1 LISFLVGKY
10 KDEVMCDV
18 VIMNS
23 THLLMRCSWQFD
35 RKVRHDGFKNMYC
48 LEKDRKT
55 FTLILLLPKQVY
67 EDQSRLKKEDGA
79 KSSKQ
84 PYEDVRK
91 SRNNR
96 SLFI

>member
-1 LISFLVGKY
+1 
-10 KDEVMCDV
+10 
-18 VIMNS
+18 
-23 THLLMRCSWQFD
+23 
-35 RKVRHDGFKNMYC
+35 MYC
-48 LEKDRKT
+48 LEKDWKT

-67 EDQSRLKKEDGA
+67 EDQSRLKKEDEA